1 MRKKFRY
8 LLYQRTFLPS
18 TPIYLKMRM
27 TDRCTYYRNVF
38 HKKIIVDNI
47 ILYKIILKSDIMN
60 ISEKDMQC
68 LERKSLFMAK
78 WKFSKKK
85 IFILSLVICIPM
97 ICILGVYLYGI
108 NRYQSCFVNGT
119 VIDQMDVSG
128 MTIPQLMERI
138 QDYVLHV
145 EQRQS
150 DGSVLVEEILGSE
163 IGLSYVSV
171 EPFEKILEDQNSLL
185 WFIPQETEQ
194 KIENMLTYDEK
205 ALETKIKNL
214 SGFRKDFIVDPAD
227 AYISDYIPQ
236 VGFRIIQE
244 TPGNRLNRQKTLE
257 VIRAAVEGLE
267 DYVNL
272 SNAECY
278 ETAKITADNAEL
290 NDTLEKLKKYTD
302 ITITYTFGDKQEV
315 LDGDTIVTWLDTDG
329 SEITVDETKVE
340 EYVEYLRKTYNTIFT
355 KRTFQTSYDIDVTI
369 DKGDYGWWLNAVQE
383 TVELTEMI
391 KNGESG
397 ERTPVYYQTAAA
409 YGTADYGDTYVEIN
423 LTAQHLLLY
432 VEGEMVLESDF
443 VSGNAARGFDTPAGI
458 YGITYKERNATLR
471 GQGYSSPV
479 SYWMPF
485 NNNIGMHDASWRSSF
500 GGNIYKTNGSHGCIN
515 LPPSVAGEIYGY
527 VEKGTPVI
535 CYYLPGT
542 EPVKKQEK
550 APSEEE
556 TEPQEPIIDPLNPVI
571 EPEPVIEPLNPMPE
585 PEQVVIEPLNPV
597 PEPEQPVI
605 EPLNPVIE
613 PQQQPLVE

>member
-1 MRKKFRY
+1 MNKK
-8 LLYQRTFLPS
+8 
-18 TPIYLKMRM
+18 K
-27 TDRCTYYRNVF
+27 VF
-38 HKKIIVDNI
+38 I
-47 ILYKIILKSDIMN
+47 ILL
-60 ISEKDMQC
+60 
-68 LERKSLFMAK
+68 A
-78 WKFSKKK
+78 
-85 IFILSLVICIPM
+85 ICVPVL
-97 ICILGVYLYGI
+97 CILVVYLYGF
-108 NRYQSCFVNGT
+108 NHYQSCFMNGT
-119 VIDQMDVSG
+119 IIDQVDVSG
-128 MTIPQLMERI
+128 MSIAQLTERI
-138 QDYVLHV
+138 QDYTLQV

-214 SGFRKDFIVDPAD
+214 SGFRKDFITDPED
-227 AYISDYIPQ
+227 AYISDYIPK
-236 VGFRIIQE
+236 VGFRIIEE
-244 TPGNRLNRQKTLE
+244 TPGNRLNRKKTID
-257 VIRAAVEGLE
+257 VIREAVEGLE

-272 SNAECY
+272 SDAECY
-278 ETAKITADNAEL
+278 ETAKITSDNEDLKAA
-290 NDTLEKLKKYTD
+290 LENLEKYTD

-315 LDGDTIVTWLDTDG
+315 LDGDTIVTWLETEG
-329 SEITVDETKVE
+329 SDITVDETKVE
-340 EYVEYLRKTYNTIFT
+340 EYVEYLRKTYNTIFM

-397 ERTPVYYQTAAA
+397 ERTPVYYQTAAS
-409 YGTADYGDTYVEIN
+409 YGTPDYGDTYVEIN

-485 NNNIGMHDASWRSSF
+485 NNNVGMHDASWRSSF
-500 GGNIYKTNGSHGCIN
+500 GGN
-515 LPPSVAGEIYGY
+515 
-527 VEKGTPVI
+527 
-535 CYYLPGT
+535 
-542 EPVKKQEK
+542 
-550 APSEEE
+550 
-556 TEPQEPIIDPLNPVI
+556 
-571 EPEPVIEPLNPMPE
+571 
-585 PEQVVIEPLNPV
+585 
-597 PEPEQPVI
+597 
-605 EPLNPVIE
+605 
-613 PQQQPLVE
+613 

>member
-1 MRKKFRY
+1 M
-8 LLYQRTFLPS
+8 
-18 TPIYLKMRM
+18 
-27 TDRCTYYRNVF
+27 D
-38 HKKIIVDNI
+38 
-47 ILYKIILKSDIMN
+47 
-60 ISEKDMQC
+60 
-68 LERKSLFMAK
+68 
-78 WKFSKKK
+78 KKK
-85 IFILSLVICIPM
+85 VFIISLAICVPVL
-97 ICILGVYLYGI
+97 CILVVYLYGL
-108 NRYQSCFVNGT
+108 NHYQSCFMNGT
-119 VIDQMDVSG
+119 IIDQVDVSG
-128 MTIPQLMERI
+128 MSIAQLTQRI
-138 QDYVLHV
+138 QDYVLQV

-150 DGSVLVEEILGSE
+150 DGSVLVEEISGSD

-194 KIENMLTYDEK
+194 KMENMLTYDEK

-214 SGFRKDFIVDPAD
+214 SGFRKDFIADPED
-227 AYISDYIPQ
+227 AYISDYIPK
-236 VGFRIIQE
+236 VGFRIIEE
-244 TPGNRLNRQKTLE
+244 TPGNRLNRQKTID

-272 SNAECY
+272 SDAECY
-278 ETAKITADNAEL
+278 ETAKITADNEDLKAA
-290 NDTLEKLKKYTD
+290 LENLEKYTD

-340 EYVEYLRKTYNTIFT
+340 EYVEYLRKTYNTIFM

-397 ERTPVYYQTAAA
+397 ERTPIYYQTAAS
-409 YGTADYGDTYVEIN
+409 YGTPDYGDTYVEIN

-485 NNNIGMHDASWRSSF
+485 NNNVGMHDASWRSSF

-515 LPPSVAGEIYGY
+515 LPPSVAEEIYGY

-542 EPVKKQEK
+542 EPVKKQVET
-550 APSEEE
+550 PSEV
-556 TEPQEPIIDPLNPVI
+556 EPDPEQPIIDPSNPLIDPEPVIDPLNPVPDSEQSIIDPLNPV
-571 EPEPVIEPLNPMPE
+571 PDPGAVIEPMNPEIGPE
-585 PEQVVIEPLNPV
+585 EFVIDPLNL
-597 PEPEQPVI
+597 VI
-605 EPLNPVIE
+605 D
-613 PQQQPLVE
+613 PQQ